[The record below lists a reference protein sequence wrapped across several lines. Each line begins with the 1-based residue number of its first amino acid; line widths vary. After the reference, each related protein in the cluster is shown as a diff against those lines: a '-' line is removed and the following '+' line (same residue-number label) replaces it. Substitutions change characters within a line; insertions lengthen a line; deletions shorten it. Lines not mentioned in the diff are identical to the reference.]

1 MLGKLKKLVIPLGI
15 VIAAIIIAK
24 LMVASRDEFK
34 PSDTAQPLPHVQTV
48 TVTLSDVPISIVA
61 HGNVTSRYELE
72 LASEVTG
79 RVIEVAQEFEPGEI
93 VASGTELMRVDPVN
107 YQLALAQA
115 KAALSTANIALADA
129 RALKRQAAVGE
140 GELNIEAAR
149 QRIVKAEQD
158 LAYTR
163 IKAPF
168 DAVIDKQLVEYGQF
182 ISAGQPVARLLSIDT
197 AKVTLPVTPAEAGFL
212 ESAAGTDV
220 VLSARIGDQDRQWQG
235 KLVRIE
241 ARVDQL
247 SRVIPVVVEV
257 DSPFDVTIHSHP
269 LPLGLFVT
277 ATLPGQA
284 ISAAVRLPNSVLH
297 ANDSVFVVSGNTL
310 HRKRVT
316 VAHRGGDSVVING
329 GLEAGD
335 QVVTTRLEL
344 MFEGMKV
351 EPIDD

>member
-1 MLGKLKKLVIPLGI
+1 MFAKARKVMIPLGI
-15 VIAAIIIAK
+15 VIAAIILAM
-24 LMVASRDEFK
+24 LLVGSREEFE
-34 PSDTAQPLPHVQTV
+34 PSDTPQPLPHVQV
-48 TVTLSDVPISIVA
+48 VDVTLAEVPIAITA
-61 HGNVTSRYELE
+61 HGNVTSRYELD

-79 RVIEVAQEFEPGEI
+79 RVVWVAPQFEPGEI
-93 VASGTELMRVDPVN
+93 VLTDTELLRIDPVS

-115 KAALSTANIALADA
+115 KAALATANIALADA

-158 LAYTR
+158 LAYTS

-182 ISAGQPVARLLSIDT
+182 ISTGHPLARLLSINV
-197 AKVTLPVTPAEAGFL
+197 AQVTLPVTSAEAGFL
-212 ESAAGTDV
+212 DASTPANV
-220 VLSARIGDQDRQWQG
+220 VLSAQIGEREQHWQAT
-235 KLVRIE
+235 LARVE

-247 SRVIPVVVEV
+247 SRVIPVVVEIV
-257 DSPFDVTIHSHP
+257 SPYDPDKHAQR

-277 ATLPGQA
+277 ATLPGKPV
-284 ISAAVRLPNSVLH
+284 SAAMRLPSSVLH
-297 ANDSVFVVSGNTL
+297 ANDSVFVLSGNSL
-310 HRKRVT
+310 RRKQVNVVHRE
-316 VAHRGGDSVVING
+316 GNSVVING
-329 GLEAGD
+329 GLENGD

-351 EPIDD
+351 ELIDG